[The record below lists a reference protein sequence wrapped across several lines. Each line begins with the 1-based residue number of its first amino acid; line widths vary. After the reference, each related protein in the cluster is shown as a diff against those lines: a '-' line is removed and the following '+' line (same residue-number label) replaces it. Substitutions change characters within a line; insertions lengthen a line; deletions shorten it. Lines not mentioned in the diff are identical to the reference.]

1 MLQSYGQKEEADKV
15 SAEIAE
21 LFGEDAAATQI
32 LTDESS
38 LKAFV
43 AESSKPESM
52 LKKLPD
58 MDESLDLGIDDDLTV
73 APVIVEKTNL
83 NKVSESLSL
92 DSDLASDEAEEK
104 NTQKQSTLELLIAR
118 ASKKSKSK

>member
-1 MLQSYGQKEEADKV
+1 MEK
-15 SAEIAE
+15 
-21 LFGEDAAATQI
+21 DAAATQI

-38 LKAFV
+38 QKAFV

-58 MDESLDLGIDDDLTV
+58 MDEGLDLGIDDDLTV

-92 DSDLASDEAEEK
+92 DLDLASDEAEEE
-104 NTQKQSTLELLIAR
+104 NTQKQSTPELLIAR
-118 ASKKSKSK
+118 ASKKQVMISDKENSLK